1 MGVLL
6 AAAHA
11 RFEMVP
17 VWEIRDRGLFGLL
30 AEVFRLGD
38 EVLAVLTPWV
48 EKSRSWFGRLGCIAG
63 PGMSREW

>member
-1 MGVLL
+1 LGVLL

-17 VWEIRDRGLFGLL
+17 VRKIRDRGLFGLL
-30 AEVFRLGD
+30 AEVFRLGERY

-48 EKSRSWFGRLGCIAG
+48 EKWRSWFGRPGCIA
-63 PGMSREW
+63 